1 MGTLK
6 FKRDILCHDRV
17 PRRPTLAFW
26 SSGDIF
32 WHVRAHRRTVL
43 GYVKVYR
50 RPILARYELI
60 GELYLGTLK
69 FIGGLLWHVGV
80 DSFQC
85 VPLQNIRSGPS
96 SSASFSQRNLEKV
109 FF

>member
-60 GELYLGTLK
+60 GELFGHVKVYRRPTLARWSR
-69 FIGGLLWHVGV
+69 F
-80 DSFQC
+80 
-85 VPLQNIRSGPS
+85 VPECSIAKYKIRT
-96 SSASFSQRNLEKV
+96 E
-109 FF
+109 